1 MGVSPP
7 GPWEAET
14 AVVRPQAAPDPP
26 PSTGTRTQ
34 PVSAGRHRH
43 APAMRSQVPAVLRAA
58 GGVST
63 WSALAAATSDSAVDR
78 AVASGAAVLG
88 LPGVLLLADVAD
100 DDAAR
105 RRAALAYA
113 GDGAL
118 LSHTTALQVHG
129 LPLPAPDPVV
139 HVVVPH
145 RRQRRT
151 AREHPVAVVVHR
163 SRSRPPSTVR
173 GGDPVVALETAV
185 VQSWPLLRGSDQ
197 RAPALVAVRRRLTT
211 ATALREEL
219 QQRRVL
225 PQRPAL
231 LRLVE
236 AIADGC
242 RSELELWGYE
252 QVFTGTDFAEL
263 RRQVE
268 VVVDG
273 RLAVL
278 DCYDPRAALAIELD
292 GRQYHDSPRD
302 RERDAERDVRLA
314 SVGIQTVRFSHRR
327 LTRSPED
334 CRREALRTQ
343 ETRRTQLAGRPR
355 PLVVEVP
362 GRAGGEPRLRL
373 ALPAAVRGA

>member
-1 MGVSPP
+1 M
-7 GPWEAET
+7 
-14 AVVRPQAAPDPP
+14 
-26 PSTGTRTQ
+26 
-34 PVSAGRHRH
+34 
-43 APAMRSQVPAVLRAA
+43 PALLRAA

-63 WSALAAATSDSAVDR
+63 WAALAAATSDSAVNR
-78 AVASGAAVLG
+78 AVVSGAAVLG
-88 LPGVLLLADVAD
+88 LPGVLLLPELAD
-100 DDAAR
+100 DDSAR
-105 RRAALAYA
+105 RSAALAYA

-118 LSHTTALQVHG
+118 LSHTTALRVHG

-173 GGDPVVALETAV
+173 GGAPVVALETAV
-185 VQSWPLLRGSDQ
+185 VQSWPLLWGSDQ

-211 ATALREEL
+211 ATALRAEL
-219 QQRRVL
+219 QRHRVL
-225 PQRPAL
+225 AQRPAL

-236 AIADGC
+236 AVAAGC

-252 QVFTGTDFAEL
+252 QVFTGADFTEL
-263 RRQVE
+263 ERQVE

-302 RERDAERDVRLA
+302 RERDAERDVLLA
-314 SVGIQTVRFSHRR
+314 GVGIQTVRFSHRR
-327 LTRSPED
+327 LTRSPEE
-334 CRREALRTQ
+334 CRREALLTQ
-343 ETRRTQLAGRPR
+343 ETRRAQLAGRPR
-355 PLVVEVP
+355 PLGVEVP
-362 GRAGGEPRLRL
+362 GRAGEAPRLRL
-373 ALPAAVRGA
+373 ALPEAARRA